1 MNFLIQLL
9 KLNIEENDLNKIIT
23 KEDEK
28 VMKIHL
34 TKNKQ
39 IDKQKTHIQVQMD
52 CHQNS
57 TRLLKN
63 NYNQTLRKLLKT
75 ETEGAV
81 PIFLRNH
88 Y

>member
-9 KLNIEENDLNKIIT
+9 KLNIEENNLNKIIT

-39 IDKQKTHIQVQMD
+39 TKNTHPGPD
-52 CHQNS
+52 
-57 TRLLKN
+57 RLSSEF
-63 NYNQTLRKLLKT
+63 YQTFK
-75 ETEGAV
+75 E
-81 PIFLRNH
+81 
-88 Y
+88 

>member
-9 KLNIEENDLNKIIT
+9 KLNIEENNLNKIIT

-28 VMKIHL
+28 VMKIHV
-34 TKNKQ
+34 TKN
-39 IDKQKTHIQVQMD
+39 KQKTHIQVQMD

-63 NYNQTLRKLLKT
+63 NYNQTLSKLLKT

-81 PIFLRNH
+81 PICSMKPVLV
-88 Y
+88 